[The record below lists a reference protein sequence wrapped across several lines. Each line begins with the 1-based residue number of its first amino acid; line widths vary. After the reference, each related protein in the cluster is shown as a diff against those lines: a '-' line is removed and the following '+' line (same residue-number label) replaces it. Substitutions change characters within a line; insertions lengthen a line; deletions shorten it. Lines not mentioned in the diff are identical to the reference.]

1 MKLDRFVLALF
12 VAVAVAWFFPQ
23 PGSSQSAIPLNAICS
38 GGIALIFF
46 FYGVKLSPEKISAGL
61 RNWKL
66 HVVIQSATF
75 IICPLLVLAFYP
87 FLKNEQQQMAW
98 LSVFFLAA
106 LPSTVSSSVV
116 MVAMAKG
123 NLPAAIFNASI
134 SGLIGILLTPLW
146 MGLFLQEQ
154 QSDFDFLP
162 VYLKLLIEIIVPVI
176 AGLFLQRGIGRR
188 VARYGKQLAVF
199 DKSVIVLIVYKSF
212 AESFYDGS
220 FSGMQ
225 WSGLLLLCIIVAALF
240 FALYG
245 IIYVISIL
253 LGFSRED
260 RITALFCGSKKSL
273 VHGTVF
279 SKVLFSNASFAG
291 FMLLPL
297 MLFHAFQLFI
307 VSYIAGRFAKSH
319 TM

>member
-1 MKLDRFVLALF
+1 MKSDRFVLALF
-12 VAVAVAWFFPQ
+12 VAVAVAWLFPQ
-23 PGSSQSAIPLNAICS
+23 PGSSQSPIPLNAICS

-87 FLKNEQQQMAW
+87 FLKNEQQQMTW

-116 MVAMAKG
+116 MVALAKG

-134 SGLIGILLTPLW
+134 SGLVGILLTPLW

-162 VYLKLLIEIIVPVI
+162 VYLKLLIEIIVPVVV
-176 AGLFLQRGIGRR
+176 GLLLQRGIGP
-188 VARYGKQLAVF
+188 Q
-199 DKSVIVLIVYKSF
+199 
-212 AESFYDGS
+212 GS
-220 FSGMQ
+220 
-225 WSGLLLLCIIVAALF
+225 ALWQTTGYF
-240 FALYG
+240 
-245 IIYVISIL
+245 
-253 LGFSRED
+253 
-260 RITALFCGSKKSL
+260 
-273 VHGTVF
+273 
-279 SKVLFSNASFAG
+279 
-291 FMLLPL
+291 
-297 MLFHAFQLFI
+297 
-307 VSYIAGRFAKSH
+307 
-319 TM
+319 

>member
-23 PGSSQSAIPLNAICS
+23 PGSSQSVIPLNAICS

-46 FYGVKLSPEKISAGL
+46 FYGVKLNPEKIRAGL
-61 RNWKL
+61 RNWRL
-66 HVVIQSATF
+66 HAVIQSATF

-87 FLKNEQQQMAW
+87 FLKNEQQQMMW

-106 LPSTVSSSVV
+106 IPSTVSSSVV

-146 MGLFLQEQ
+146 MGLFLQRQ
-154 QSDFDFLP
+154 QSDFDFFP
-162 VYLKLLIEIIVPVI
+162 VYLKLLVEIIVPVV
-176 AGLFLQRGIGRR
+176 AGLFLQQGIGHW
-188 VARYGKQLAVF
+188 AAHYGKQLAVF

-212 AESFYDGS
+212 AESFYNGT

-225 WSGLLLLCIIVAALF
+225 WSGLLLVCLVVAALF

-245 IIYVISIL
+245 IIYLISIF

-307 VSYIAGRFAKSH
+307 VSYIAGRFARNQA
-319 TM
+319 T